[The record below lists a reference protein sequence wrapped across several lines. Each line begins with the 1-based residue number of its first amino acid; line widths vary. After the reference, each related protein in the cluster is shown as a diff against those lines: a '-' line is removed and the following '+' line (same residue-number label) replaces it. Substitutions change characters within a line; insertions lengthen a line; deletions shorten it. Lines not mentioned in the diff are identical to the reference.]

1 MPTRIATA
9 CMHPG
14 CPEAATV
21 RGCCARHAQQAAR
34 MYDNRRGSAASRGY
48 GHGWSTKIR
57 PRILRRDPICRDP
70 FETGCMDPSEH
81 VDHVIP
87 KDAGGTDHDVNLWGL
102 CKSDHS
108 RKTLVEQGV
117 SFKRI
122 CSCEVATHCRLQEG
136 SSSVILLACNDH
148 AEPDYRPINEWP
160 QMVCFQQKGRGG
172 SNF

>member
-1 MPTRIATA
+1 
-9 CMHPG
+9 MHPG
-14 CPEAATV
+14 CPEVATV
-21 RGCCARHAQQAAR
+21 KACCAAHAQQAAR

-70 FETGCMDPSEH
+70 FKAGCMAPSEH

-87 KDAGGTDHDVNLWGL
+87 KEAGGTDHDVNLWGL

-117 SFKRI
+117 VFKRI
-122 CSCEVATHCRLQEG
+122 CTCEVATRCCLETARG
-136 SSSVILLACNDH
+136 NVVLLACNDH
-148 AEPDYRPINEWP
+148 APTVSFAINDWP
-160 QMVCFQQKGRGG
+160 QLVCFQ
-172 SNF
+172 